1 MFLLCQ
7 RNSRENTPFPGNNV
21 YLVLKYY
28 PCVWKA
34 LASISV
40 LISKVNRVAN
50 WFGIG

>member
-40 LISKVNRVAN
+40 LIFKVNRVAN